1 MSLGGFIMEKEEW
14 FEYFEAVNGRKP
26 TLEEFSKTK
35 ASGFF
40 EKKKASEKEENLTS
54 PQQETPL
61 SPKQVRENWVK
72 NFELSHGRQ
81 PSFEEFF
88 EGIEAL
94 KQPAPVSAANPL
106 HQTVNTQPFNTG
118 VNQTNLGFGHQI
130 NQSIANSQSQSDVNS
145 NPQMNPFSNGPI
157 SPLQDAPQWS
167 GTSQSNPYFTR
178 SSSPYSQ
185 TNYTNTGQTAPLN
198 SYAMTDSFWSNITTK
213 HKSLLALMLIA
224 NLFFVFYGLKPAEGT
239 NANGYIYESG
249 SVFLPTKYSTDY
261 YGSNSLD
268 MNREFYKQINK
279 NVANERYKNLLP
291 MGISVFV
298 MGVAA
303 FVLHEDQDF
312 QNRVYVTYLKK
323 GEK

>member
-1 MSLGGFIMEKEEW
+1 MEKQEW

-26 TLEEFSKTK
+26 TLEEFSKAK

-40 EKKKASEKEENLTS
+40 EKEKVTEKEENITH

-72 NFELSHGRQ
+72 NFELNHGRK

-88 EGIEAL
+88 EGVEAL
-94 KQPAPVSAANPL
+94 KQPAPQQVTNPV
-106 HQTVNTQPFNTG
+106 HQTVSTQPINTG
-118 VNQTNLGFGHQI
+118 LNQTNFGFSNQVD
-130 NQSIANSQSQSDVNS
+130 QSITNNQSQSDVNS
-145 NPQMNPFSNGPI
+145 IPQTNPFSSGPI
-157 SPLQDAPQWS
+157 SPSQDTTQWS
-167 GTSQSNPYFTR
+167 GTSQSN
-178 SSSPYSQ
+178 PYSQ
-185 TNYTNTGQTAPLN
+185 TNYTNTGQTALLN
-198 SYAMTDSFWSNITTK
+198 TYEMTDSFWSNITTK

-261 YGSNSLD
+261 YGSSSFD
-268 MNREFYKQINK
+268 TTREFYKQINK
-279 NVANERYKNLLP
+279 NVAHERYKNLLP

>member
-1 MSLGGFIMEKEEW
+1 MEKQEW

-26 TLEEFSKTK
+26 TLEEFSKAK

-40 EKKKASEKEENLTS
+40 EKEKVTEKEENITH

-72 NFELSHGRQ
+72 NFELNHGRK

-88 EGIEAL
+88 EGVEAL
-94 KQPAPVSAANPL
+94 KQPAPQQVTNPV
-106 HQTVNTQPFNTG
+106 HQTVSTQPINTG
-118 VNQTNLGFGHQI
+118 LNQTNFGFSNQVD
-130 NQSIANSQSQSDVNS
+130 QSITNNQSQSDVNS
-145 NPQMNPFSNGPI
+145 IPQTNPFSSGPI
-157 SPLQDAPQWS
+157 SPSQDTTQWS
-167 GTSQSNPYFTR
+167 GTSQSN
-178 SSSPYSQ
+178 PYSQ
-185 TNYTNTGQTAPLN
+185 TNYTNTGQTALLN
-198 SYAMTDSFWSNITTK
+198 TYEMTDSFWSNITTK

-261 YGSNSLD
+261 YGSSSFD
-268 MNREFYKQINK
+268 TTREFYKQINK

>member
-1 MSLGGFIMEKEEW
+1 ME
-14 FEYFEAVNGRKP
+14 
-26 TLEEFSKTK
+26 
-35 ASGFF
+35 
-40 EKKKASEKEENLTS
+40 
-54 PQQETPL
+54 QESYYYL
-61 SPKQVRENWVK
+61 
-72 NFELSHGRQ
+72 
-81 PSFEEFF
+81 
-88 EGIEAL
+88 
-94 KQPAPVSAANPL
+94 
-106 HQTVNTQPFNTG
+106 NTQPFSTG

-130 NQSIANSQSQSDVNS
+130 NQSIANNQSQSDVNS

-198 SYAMTDSFWSNITTK
+198 TYAMTDSFWSNITTK

-298 MGVAA
+298 MGVAT

>member
-1 MSLGGFIMEKEEW
+1 MEKQEW

-26 TLEEFSKTK
+26 TLEEFSKAK

-40 EKKKASEKEENLTS
+40 EKKKESEKEEKPTH
-54 PQQETPL
+54 PQQEMPQ

-72 NFELSHGRQ
+72 NFELNHGRK

-88 EGIEAL
+88 EGVEAL
-94 KQPAPVSAANPL
+94 KQPATESATNPV
-106 HQTVNTQPFNTG
+106 HQTVSTQPINTG
-118 VNQTNLGFGHQI
+118 LNQTNFGFSNQVD
-130 NQSIANSQSQSDVNS
+130 QSITNNQSQSDVNS
-145 NPQMNPFSNGPI
+145 IPQTNPFSSGPI
-157 SPLQDAPQWS
+157 SPSQDTPQWS
-167 GTSQSNPYFTR
+167 GTSQSN
-178 SSSPYSQ
+178 PYSQ

-198 SYAMTDSFWSNITTK
+198 TYAMTDSFWSNITTK

-261 YGSNSLD
+261 YGSSSLD
-268 MNREFYKQINK
+268 TTREFYKQINK

>member
-1 MSLGGFIMEKEEW
+1 MEKQEW

-26 TLEEFSKTK
+26 TLEEFSKAK
-35 ASGFF
+35 ASGVF
-40 EKKKASEKEENLTS
+40 EKKKESEKEENLTS

-72 NFELSHGRQ
+72 NFELNHGRK

-88 EGIEAL
+88 EGVEAL
-94 KQPAPVSAANPL
+94 KQPATESATNPV
-106 HQTVNTQPFNTG
+106 HQTVSTQPINTG
-118 VNQTNLGFGHQI
+118 LNQTNFGFSNQVD
-130 NQSIANSQSQSDVNS
+130 QSITNNQSQSDVNS
-145 NPQMNPFSNGPI
+145 IPQTNPFSSGPI
-157 SPLQDAPQWS
+157 SPSQDTPQWS
-167 GTSQSNPYFTR
+167 GTSQSN
-178 SSSPYSQ
+178 PYSQ

-198 SYAMTDSFWSNITTK
+198 TYAMTDSFWSNITTK

-261 YGSNSLD
+261 YGSSSFD
-268 MNREFYKQINK
+268 TTREFYKQINK

>member
-1 MSLGGFIMEKEEW
+1 MEKQEW

-26 TLEEFSKTK
+26 TLEEFSKAK

-40 EKKKASEKEENLTS
+40 EKKKATEKEENITS

-72 NFELSHGRQ
+72 NFELNHGRK

-88 EGIEAL
+88 EGVEAL
-94 KQPAPVSAANPL
+94 KQPAPQPTTNPVG
-106 HQTVNTQPFNTG
+106 QTVSNQPINTDL
-118 VNQTNLGFGHQI
+118 NQQNFGFGHQVD
-130 NQSIANSQSQSDVNS
+130 QSIANNQSQSDVNS
-145 NPQMNPFSNGPI
+145 NPQMNPFSSGPI
-157 SPLQDAPQWS
+157 YSSQDTSQWS

-178 SSSPYSQ
+178 PSSPYSQ

-198 SYAMTDSFWSNITTK
+198 TYAMTDSFWSNITTK

-224 NLFFVFYGLKPAEGT
+224 NLFFVFFGLKPAEGT

-261 YGSNSLD
+261 YGSSNFD
-268 MNREFYKQINK
+268 TTREFYNQINK
-279 NVANERYKNLLP
+279 SVAHERYKNLVP

-312 QNRVYVTYLKK
+312 QTRVYVTYLKK

>member
-1 MSLGGFIMEKEEW
+1 MEKQEW

-26 TLEEFSKTK
+26 TLEEFSKAK

-40 EKKKASEKEENLTS
+40 EKKKASEKEENITS

-72 NFELSHGRQ
+72 DFELNHGRK

-94 KQPAPVSAANPL
+94 KQSAPQSAPNPVG
-106 HQTVNTQPFNTG
+106 QTMNTQPFNAG
-118 VNQTNLGFGHQI
+118 L
-130 NQSIANSQSQSDVNS
+130 NQSIANNQSQSDVNS
-145 NPQMNPFSNGPI
+145 NPQMNPFSSGPI
-157 SPLQDAPQWS
+157 SPSQDTPQWS
-167 GTSQSNPYFTR
+167 GTSQSNPYFSR
-178 SSSPYSQ
+178 PSSPYSQ

-198 SYAMTDSFWSNITTK
+198 TYAMTDSFWSNITTK

-224 NLFFVFYGLKPAEGT
+224 NLFFVFFGLKPAEGT

-261 YGSNSLD
+261 YGSSNFD
-268 MNREFYKQINK
+268 TTREFYKQINK
-279 NVANERYKNLLP
+279 SVAHERYKNLLP
-291 MGISVFV
+291 MGISVLV

-312 QNRVYVTYLKK
+312 QTRVYVTYLKK

>member
-1 MSLGGFIMEKEEW
+1 MEKQEW

-26 TLEEFSKTK
+26 TLEEFSKAK

-40 EKKKASEKEENLTS
+40 EKKKASEKEEKPTH

-72 NFELSHGRQ
+72 NFELNHGRK

-88 EGIEAL
+88 EGVEAL
-94 KQPAPVSAANPL
+94 KQPAPQPTTNPVG
-106 HQTVNTQPFNTG
+106 QTVNTQPFNAG
-118 VNQTNLGFGHQI
+118 LNQPNSSFGPQVD
-130 NQSIANSQSQSDVNS
+130 QSIANNQSQSDVNS
-145 NPQMNPFSNGPI
+145 NPQTYPFSSGPI
-157 SPLQDAPQWS
+157 SPSQDTPQWS
-167 GTSQSNPYFTR
+167 GTSQSNPYFTKP
-178 SSSPYSQ
+178 SSPYSQ

-198 SYAMTDSFWSNITTK
+198 TNAMTDSFWSNITTK

-224 NLFFVFYGLKPAEGT
+224 NLFFVFFGLKPAEGT

-261 YGSNSLD
+261 YGSSSLD
-268 MNREFYKQINK
+268 MTREFYKQINK

-312 QNRVYVTYLKK
+312 QTRVYVTYLKK

>member
-1 MSLGGFIMEKEEW
+1 MEKQEW

-26 TLEEFSKTK
+26 TLEEFSKAK

-40 EKKKASEKEENLTS
+40 EKKKASEKEENITS

-72 NFELSHGRQ
+72 NFELNHGRK

-88 EGIEAL
+88 EGVEAL
-94 KQPAPVSAANPL
+94 KQPAPQQVTNPV
-106 HQTVNTQPFNTG
+106 HQTVSTQPINTG
-118 VNQTNLGFGHQI
+118 LNQTNFGFSNQVD
-130 NQSIANSQSQSDVNS
+130 QSITNNQSQSDVNS
-145 NPQMNPFSNGPI
+145 IPQTNPFSSGPI
-157 SPLQDAPQWS
+157 SPSQDTTQWS
-167 GTSQSNPYFTR
+167 GTSQSN
-178 SSSPYSQ
+178 PYSQ
-185 TNYTNTGQTAPLN
+185 TNYTNTGQTALLN
-198 SYAMTDSFWSNITTK
+198 TYAMTDSFWSNITTK

-261 YGSNSLD
+261 YGSSSFD
-268 MNREFYKQINK
+268 TTREFYKQINK

-312 QNRVYVTYLKK
+312 QTRVYVTYLKK

>member
-1 MSLGGFIMEKEEW
+1 MEKQEW

-26 TLEEFSKTK
+26 TLEEFSKAK

-40 EKKKASEKEENLTS
+40 EKKKATEKEENITS

-72 NFELSHGRQ
+72 DFELNHGRK

-88 EGIEAL
+88 EGVEAL
-94 KQPAPVSAANPL
+94 KQPAPQPTTNPVG
-106 HQTVNTQPFNTG
+106 QTVNTQPFNAG
-118 VNQTNLGFGHQI
+118 LNQPNSSFGPQVD
-130 NQSIANSQSQSDVNS
+130 QSIANNQSQSDVNS
-145 NPQMNPFSNGPI
+145 NPQTYPFSSGPI
-157 SPLQDAPQWS
+157 SPSQDTPQWS

-178 SSSPYSQ
+178 PSSLYSQ

-198 SYAMTDSFWSNITTK
+198 TYAMTDSFWSNITTK

-224 NLFFVFYGLKPAEGT
+224 NLFFVFFGLKPAEGT

-249 SVFLPTKYSTDY
+249 SVFLPKKYSTDY
-261 YGSNSLD
+261 YGSSSLN
-268 MNREFYKQINK
+268 MAREFYKQINK
-279 NVANERYKNLLP
+279 NVAHERYKNLLP
-291 MGISVFV
+291 MGISVLV

-312 QNRVYVTYLKK
+312 QTRVYVTYLKK

>member
-1 MSLGGFIMEKEEW
+1 MRHRNRKEIDIW
-14 FEYFEAVNGRKP
+14 Q
-26 TLEEFSKTK
+26 
-35 ASGFF
+35 
-40 EKKKASEKEENLTS
+40 ASEKEENLTS

-88 EGIEAL
+88 EGVEAL
-94 KQPAPVSAANPL
+94 KQPAPESAANPL

-118 VNQTNLGFGHQI
+118 DNQTNLGFGHQI
-130 NQSIANSQSQSDVNS
+130 NQSIANNQSQSDVNS
-145 NPQMNPFSNGPI
+145 NPQMNPFSNGSI

-167 GTSQSNPYFTR
+167 RTSQSNPYFTR

-198 SYAMTDSFWSNITTK
+198 TYAMTDSFWSNITTK

-312 QNRVYVTYLKK
+312 QTRVYVTYLKK

>member
-1 MSLGGFIMEKEEW
+1 MEKQEW

-26 TLEEFSKTK
+26 TLEEFSKAK

-40 EKKKASEKEENLTS
+40 EKEKVTEKEEKPTH

-72 NFELSHGRQ
+72 NFELNHGRK

-88 EGIEAL
+88 EGVEAL
-94 KQPAPVSAANPL
+94 KQPAPQQVTNPV
-106 HQTVNTQPFNTG
+106 HQTVSTQPINTG
-118 VNQTNLGFGHQI
+118 LNQTNFGFSNQVD
-130 NQSIANSQSQSDVNS
+130 QSITNNQSQSDVNS
-145 NPQMNPFSNGPI
+145 IPQTNPFSSGPI
-157 SPLQDAPQWS
+157 SPSQDTTQWS
-167 GTSQSNPYFTR
+167 GTSQSN
-178 SSSPYSQ
+178 PYSQ
-185 TNYTNTGQTAPLN
+185 TNYTNTGQTALLN
-198 SYAMTDSFWSNITTK
+198 TYAMTDSFWSNITTK

-249 SVFLPTKYSTDY
+249 SVFLPKKYSTDY
-261 YGSNSLD
+261 YGSSSLN
-268 MNREFYKQINK
+268 MAREFYKQINK

-291 MGISVFV
+291 MGISVLV

-312 QNRVYVTYLKK
+312 QTRVYVTYLKK

>member
-1 MSLGGFIMEKEEW
+1 MEKQEW
-14 FEYFEAVNGRKP
+14 FVYFEAVNGRKP
-26 TLEEFSKTK
+26 TLEEFSKAK

-40 EKKKASEKEENLTS
+40 EKEKVTEKEENITS
-54 PQQETPL
+54 PQQEMPQ

-72 NFELSHGRQ
+72 NFELNHGRK

-88 EGIEAL
+88 EGVEAL
-94 KQPAPVSAANPL
+94 KQPATNPVG
-106 HQTVNTQPFNTG
+106 QTVNTQPFNAG
-118 VNQTNLGFGHQI
+118 LNQPNSSFGPQV
-130 NQSIANSQSQSDVNS
+130 NQSIANNQSQSDVNS
-145 NPQMNPFSNGPI
+145 NPQMNPFSSGPI
-157 SPLQDAPQWS
+157 SSSQDTSQWS
-167 GTSQSNPYFTR
+167 GTSQSN
-178 SSSPYSQ
+178 PYSQ

-198 SYAMTDSFWSNITTK
+198 TYAMTDSFWSNITTK

-261 YGSNSLD
+261 YGSSSLD
-268 MNREFYKQINK
+268 TTREFYKQINK

>member
-1 MSLGGFIMEKEEW
+1 MEKQEW
-14 FEYFEAVNGRKP
+14 FVYFEAVNGRKP
-26 TLEEFSKTK
+26 TLEEFSKAK

-40 EKKKASEKEENLTS
+40 EKKKESEKEEKPTH

-72 NFELSHGRQ
+72 NFELNHGRK

-88 EGIEAL
+88 EGVEAL
-94 KQPAPVSAANPL
+94 KQPAPQPATNPA
-106 HQTVNTQPFNTG
+106 HQTVSTQPINTDL
-118 VNQTNLGFGHQI
+118 NQQNFGFGHQVD
-130 NQSIANSQSQSDVNS
+130 QSIANNQSQSDVNS
-145 NPQMNPFSNGPI
+145 NPQTHPFSSGPI
-157 SPLQDAPQWS
+157 SPSQDTPQWS
-167 GTSQSNPYFTR
+167 GTSQSN
-178 SSSPYSQ
+178 PYSQ

-198 SYAMTDSFWSNITTK
+198 TYAMTDSFWSNITTK

-224 NLFFVFYGLKPAEGT
+224 NLFFVFFGLKPAEGT

-261 YGSNSLD
+261 YGSSNFD
-268 MNREFYKQINK
+268 TTREFYKQINK
-279 NVANERYKNLLP
+279 SVAHERYKNLLP

>member
-1 MSLGGFIMEKEEW
+1 MEKQEW
-14 FEYFEAVNGRKP
+14 FEYFEVVNGRKP
-26 TLEEFSKTK
+26 TLEEFSKAK

-40 EKKKASEKEENLTS
+40 EKKKASEKEENITS

-72 NFELSHGRQ
+72 DFELNHGRK

-88 EGIEAL
+88 EGVEAL
-94 KQPAPVSAANPL
+94 KQPAPQPATNPA
-106 HQTVNTQPFNTG
+106 HQTVSTQPINTG
-118 VNQTNLGFGHQI
+118 LNQPNSSFGYQVD
-130 NQSIANSQSQSDVNS
+130 QSNANNQSQSDVNS
-145 NPQMNPFSNGPI
+145 NPQMNSFSSGPI
-157 SPLQDAPQWS
+157 YSSQDTPQWS
-167 GTSQSNPYFTR
+167 GTSQSNPYFTKP
-178 SSSPYSQ
+178 SSPYSQ
-185 TNYTNTGQTAPLN
+185 ANYTNTGQTAPLN
-198 SYAMTDSFWSNITTK
+198 TYAMTDSFWSNITTK

-224 NLFFVFYGLKPAEGT
+224 NLFFVFFGLKPAEGT

-261 YGSNSLD
+261 YGSSNFD
-268 MNREFYKQINK
+268 TTREFYKQINK
-279 NVANERYKNLLP
+279 SVAHERYKNLLP
-291 MGISVFV
+291 MGISVLV

-312 QNRVYVTYLKK
+312 QTRVYVTYLKK

>member
-1 MSLGGFIMEKEEW
+1 MEKQEW

-26 TLEEFSKTK
+26 TLEEFSKAK

-40 EKKKASEKEENLTS
+40 EKKKATEKEENITS

-72 NFELSHGRQ
+72 DFELNHGRK

-88 EGIEAL
+88 EGVEAL
-94 KQPAPVSAANPL
+94 KQPATNPA
-106 HQTVNTQPFNTG
+106 HQTVSTQPINTG
-118 VNQTNLGFGHQI
+118 LNQPNSSFGYQVD
-130 NQSIANSQSQSDVNS
+130 QSNANNQSQSDVNS
-145 NPQMNPFSNGPI
+145 NPQMNSFSSGPI
-157 SPLQDAPQWS
+157 YSSQDTSQWS
-167 GTSQSNPYFTR
+167 VTNQTNPYSTTT
-178 SSSPYSQ
+178 SSPYSQ
-185 TNYTNTGQTAPLN
+185 ANYTNTGQTAPLN
-198 SYAMTDSFWSNITTK
+198 TNAMTDSFWSNITTK

-224 NLFFVFYGLKPAEGT
+224 NLFFVFFGLKPAEGT

-261 YGSNSLD
+261 YGSSSLD
-268 MNREFYKQINK
+268 MTREFYKQINK

-312 QNRVYVTYLKK
+312 QTRVYVTYLKK

>member
-1 MSLGGFIMEKEEW
+1 MEKQEW

-26 TLEEFSKTK
+26 TLEEFSKAK

-40 EKKKASEKEENLTS
+40 EKEKVTEKEENITH

-72 NFELSHGRQ
+72 NFELNHGRK

-88 EGIEAL
+88 EGVEAL
-94 KQPAPVSAANPL
+94 KQPAPQQVTNPV
-106 HQTVNTQPFNTG
+106 HQTVSTQPINTG
-118 VNQTNLGFGHQI
+118 LNQTNFGFSNQVD
-130 NQSIANSQSQSDVNS
+130 QSITNNQSQSDVNS
-145 NPQMNPFSNGPI
+145 IPQTNPFSSGPI
-157 SPLQDAPQWS
+157 SPSQDTPQWS
-167 GTSQSNPYFTR
+167 GTSQSN
-178 SSSPYSQ
+178 PYSQ
-185 TNYTNTGQTAPLN
+185 TNYTNTGQTALLN
-198 SYAMTDSFWSNITTK
+198 TYAMTDSFWSNITTK

-261 YGSNSLD
+261 YGSSSFD
-268 MNREFYKQINK
+268 TTREFYKQINK

>member
-1 MSLGGFIMEKEEW
+1 MEKQEW

-26 TLEEFSKTK
+26 TLEEFSKAK

-40 EKKKASEKEENLTS
+40 EKKKASEKEENITS

-72 NFELSHGRQ
+72 DFELNHGRK

-88 EGIEAL
+88 EGVEAL
-94 KQPAPVSAANPL
+94 KQPAPQQVTNPV
-106 HQTVNTQPFNTG
+106 HQTVSTQPINTG
-118 VNQTNLGFGHQI
+118 LNQTNFGFSNQVD
-130 NQSIANSQSQSDVNS
+130 QSITNNQSQSDVNS
-145 NPQMNPFSNGPI
+145 IPQTNPFSSGPI
-157 SPLQDAPQWS
+157 SPSQDTTQWS
-167 GTSQSNPYFTR
+167 GTSQSN
-178 SSSPYSQ
+178 PYSQ

-198 SYAMTDSFWSNITTK
+198 TYAMTDSFWSNITTK

-249 SVFLPTKYSTDY
+249 SVFLPKKYSTDY
-261 YGSNSLD
+261 YGSSSLN
-268 MNREFYKQINK
+268 MAREFYKQINK

-291 MGISVFV
+291 MGISVLV

-312 QNRVYVTYLKK
+312 QTRVYVTYLKK

>member
-1 MSLGGFIMEKEEW
+1 MEKQEW

-26 TLEEFSKTK
+26 TLEEFSKAK

-40 EKKKASEKEENLTS
+40 EKKKASEKEENITS

-72 NFELSHGRQ
+72 DFELNHGRK

-88 EGIEAL
+88 EGVEAL
-94 KQPAPVSAANPL
+94 KQPAPQPATNPAHQIVS
-106 HQTVNTQPFNTG
+106 TQPINTG
-118 VNQTNLGFGHQI
+118 LNQTNFGFSNQVD
-130 NQSIANSQSQSDVNS
+130 QSITNNQSQSDVNS
-145 NPQMNPFSNGPI
+145 IPQTNPFSSGPI
-157 SPLQDAPQWS
+157 SPSQDTPQWS
-167 GTSQSNPYFTR
+167 GTSQSN
-178 SSSPYSQ
+178 PYSQ

-198 SYAMTDSFWSNITTK
+198 TYAMTDSFWSNITTK

-249 SVFLPTKYSTDY
+249 SVFLPKKYSTDY
-261 YGSNSLD
+261 YGSSNLD
-268 MNREFYKQINK
+268 TTREFYKQINK
-279 NVANERYKNLLP
+279 SVANERYKNLLP
-291 MGISVFV
+291 MGISVLV

-312 QNRVYVTYLKK
+312 QTRVYVTYLKK

>member
-1 MSLGGFIMEKEEW
+1 MEKQEW

-26 TLEEFSKTK
+26 TLEEFSKAK

-40 EKKKASEKEENLTS
+40 EKKKASEKEENTTS

-72 NFELSHGRQ
+72 NFELNHGRK

-88 EGIEAL
+88 EGVEAL
-94 KQPAPVSAANPL
+94 KQQAPQSATKPVN
-106 HQTVNTQPFNTG
+106 QTVNTQSFNTA
-118 VNQTNLGFGHQI
+118 VNQTNLGFGGQL
-130 NQSIANSQSQSDVNS
+130 NQSIVNNQSQSDVNS
-145 NPQMNPFSNGPI
+145 NPQTNPFSGGPI
-157 SPLQDAPQWS
+157 SPSQDTHQWS
-167 GTSQSNPYFTR
+167 GTSQSNPYFTKP
-178 SSSPYSQ
+178 SSPYSQ

-198 SYAMTDSFWSNITTK
+198 TYAMTDSFWSNITTK

-249 SVFLPTKYSTDY
+249 SVFLPKKYSTDY
-261 YGSNSLD
+261 YGSSSLD
-268 MNREFYKQINK
+268 MAREFYKQINK

-291 MGISVFV
+291 MGISVLV

-312 QNRVYVTYLKK
+312 QTRVYVTYLKK

>member
-1 MSLGGFIMEKEEW
+1 MEKQEW

-26 TLEEFSKTK
+26 TLEEFSKAK

-40 EKKKASEKEENLTS
+40 EKEKVTEKEENLTS

-72 NFELSHGRQ
+72 NFELNHGRK

-88 EGIEAL
+88 EGVEAL
-94 KQPAPVSAANPL
+94 KQPATESATNPV
-106 HQTVNTQPFNTG
+106 HQTVSTQPINTG
-118 VNQTNLGFGHQI
+118 LNQTNFGFSNQVD
-130 NQSIANSQSQSDVNS
+130 QSITNNQSQSDVNS
-145 NPQMNPFSNGPI
+145 IPQTNPFSSGPI
-157 SPLQDAPQWS
+157 SPSQDTPQWS
-167 GTSQSNPYFTR
+167 GTSQSN
-178 SSSPYSQ
+178 PYSQ

-198 SYAMTDSFWSNITTK
+198 TYAMTDSFWSNITTK

-261 YGSNSLD
+261 YGSSSFD
-268 MNREFYKQINK
+268 TTREFYKQINK

>member
-1 MSLGGFIMEKEEW
+1 MEKQEW

-26 TLEEFSKTK
+26 TLEEFSKAK

-40 EKKKASEKEENLTS
+40 EKKKASVIEEKQTS
-54 PQQETPL
+54 PQQETSL
-61 SPKQVRENWVK
+61 SPKQVRENWVR
-72 NFELSHGRQ
+72 NFELNHGRK

-88 EGIEAL
+88 EGVEAL
-94 KQPAPVSAANPL
+94 KQPATESATNPV
-106 HQTVNTQPFNTG
+106 HQTVSTQPINTG
-118 VNQTNLGFGHQI
+118 LNQTNFGFSNQVD
-130 NQSIANSQSQSDVNS
+130 QSITNNQSQSDVNS
-145 NPQMNPFSNGPI
+145 IPQTNPFSSGPI
-157 SPLQDAPQWS
+157 SPSQDTPQWS
-167 GTSQSNPYFTR
+167 GTSQSN
-178 SSSPYSQ
+178 PYSQ

-198 SYAMTDSFWSNITTK
+198 TYAMTDSFWSNITTK

-224 NLFFVFYGLKPAEGT
+224 NLFFVFCGLKPAEGT
-239 NANGYIYESG
+239 NANGHIYESG

-261 YGSNSLD
+261 YGSSSLD
-268 MNREFYKQINK
+268 TTREFYKQINK

>member
-1 MSLGGFIMEKEEW
+1 MEKQEW

-26 TLEEFSKTK
+26 TLEEFSKAK

-40 EKKKASEKEENLTS
+40 EKEKVTEKEENITS
-54 PQQETPL
+54 PQQEMPQ

-72 NFELSHGRQ
+72 NFELNHGRK

-88 EGIEAL
+88 EGVEAL
-94 KQPAPVSAANPL
+94 KQPATESATNPV
-106 HQTVNTQPFNTG
+106 HQTVSTQPINTG
-118 VNQTNLGFGHQI
+118 LNQTNFGFSNQVD
-130 NQSIANSQSQSDVNS
+130 QSITNNQSQSDVNS
-145 NPQMNPFSNGPI
+145 IPQTNPFSSGPI
-157 SPLQDAPQWS
+157 SPSQDTPQWS
-167 GTSQSNPYFTR
+167 GTSQSN
-178 SSSPYSQ
+178 PYSQ

-198 SYAMTDSFWSNITTK
+198 TYAMTDSFWSNITTK

-261 YGSNSLD
+261 YGSSSFD
-268 MNREFYKQINK
+268 TTREFYKQINK

>member
-1 MSLGGFIMEKEEW
+1 MEKQEW

-26 TLEEFSKTK
+26 TLEEFSKAK

-40 EKKKASEKEENLTS
+40 EKKKASVIEEKQTS
-54 PQQETPL
+54 PQQETSL
-61 SPKQVRENWVK
+61 SPKQVRENWVR
-72 NFELSHGRQ
+72 NFELNHGRK

-88 EGIEAL
+88 EGVEAL
-94 KQPAPVSAANPL
+94 KQPATESATNPV
-106 HQTVNTQPFNTG
+106 HQTVSTQPINTG
-118 VNQTNLGFGHQI
+118 LNQTNFGFSNQVD
-130 NQSIANSQSQSDVNS
+130 QSITNNQSQSDVNS
-145 NPQMNPFSNGPI
+145 IPQTNPFSSGPI
-157 SPLQDAPQWS
+157 SPSQDTPQWS
-167 GTSQSNPYFTR
+167 GTSQSN
-178 SSSPYSQ
+178 PYSQ

-198 SYAMTDSFWSNITTK
+198 TYAMTDSFWSNITTK

-224 NLFFVFYGLKPAEGT
+224 NLFFVFCGLKPAEGT
-239 NANGYIYESG
+239 NANGHIYESG

-261 YGSNSLD
+261 YGSSSLD
-268 MNREFYKQINK
+268 TTREFYKQINK

-298 MGVAA
+298 KGVAA

>member
-1 MSLGGFIMEKEEW
+1 MEKQEW

-26 TLEEFSKTK
+26 TLEEFSKAKT
-35 ASGFF
+35 SGFF
-40 EKKKASEKEENLTS
+40 EKEKVTEKEENITH

-72 NFELSHGRQ
+72 NFELNHGRK

-88 EGIEAL
+88 EGVEAL
-94 KQPAPVSAANPL
+94 KQPAPQQVTNPV
-106 HQTVNTQPFNTG
+106 HQTVSTQPINTG
-118 VNQTNLGFGHQI
+118 LNQTNFGFSNQVD
-130 NQSIANSQSQSDVNS
+130 QSITNNQSQSDVNS
-145 NPQMNPFSNGPI
+145 IPQTNPFSSGPI
-157 SPLQDAPQWS
+157 SPSQDTTQWS
-167 GTSQSNPYFTR
+167 GTSQSN
-178 SSSPYSQ
+178 PYSQ
-185 TNYTNTGQTAPLN
+185 TNYTNTGQTALLN
-198 SYAMTDSFWSNITTK
+198 TYAMTDSFWSNITTK

-261 YGSNSLD
+261 YGSSSFD
-268 MNREFYKQINK
+268 TTREFYKQINK

>member
-1 MSLGGFIMEKEEW
+1 MEKQEW

-26 TLEEFSKTK
+26 TLEEFSKAK

-40 EKKKASEKEENLTS
+40 EKKKASEKEENITS

-72 NFELSHGRQ
+72 DFELNHGRK

-88 EGIEAL
+88 EGVEAL
-94 KQPAPVSAANPL
+94 KQPAPEPTTNPV
-106 HQTVNTQPFNTG
+106 HQTVSTQPINTG
-118 VNQTNLGFGHQI
+118 LNQQNFGFGHQV
-130 NQSIANSQSQSDVNS
+130 NQSIANNQSQSDVNL
-145 NPQMNPFSNGPI
+145 NPQTNPFSSGPI
-157 SPLQDAPQWS
+157 YSSQDTSQWS
-167 GTSQSNPYFTR
+167 GTNQTNPYSTKP
-178 SSSPYSQ
+178 SSPYSQ

-198 SYAMTDSFWSNITTK
+198 TYAMTDSFWSNITTK

-249 SVFLPTKYSTDY
+249 SVFLPKKYSTDY
-261 YGSNSLD
+261 YGSSSLN
-268 MNREFYKQINK
+268 MAREFYKQINK

-291 MGISVFV
+291 MGISVLV

-312 QNRVYVTYLKK
+312 QTRVYVTYLKK

>member
-1 MSLGGFIMEKEEW
+1 MEKQEW
-14 FEYFEAVNGRKP
+14 FVYFEAVNGRKP
-26 TLEEFSKTK
+26 TLEEFSKAK

-40 EKKKASEKEENLTS
+40 EKKKASEKEENITH

-72 NFELSHGRQ
+72 NFELNHGRK

-88 EGIEAL
+88 EGVEAL
-94 KQPAPVSAANPL
+94 KQPAPEPTTNPV
-106 HQTVNTQPFNTG
+106 HQTVSTQPINTG
-118 VNQTNLGFGHQI
+118 LNQQNFGFGYQVD
-130 NQSIANSQSQSDVNS
+130 QSITNNQSQSDVNS
-145 NPQMNPFSNGPI
+145 NPQTHPFSSGPI
-157 SPLQDAPQWS
+157 SPSQDTPQWS
-167 GTSQSNPYFTR
+167 GTSQSN
-178 SSSPYSQ
+178 PYSQ

-198 SYAMTDSFWSNITTK
+198 TYAMTDSFWSNITTK
-213 HKSLLALMLIA
+213 HKALLALMLIA
-224 NLFFVFYGLKPAEGT
+224 NLFFVFFGLKPAEGT

-261 YGSNSLD
+261 YGSSSFD
-268 MNREFYKQINK
+268 TTREFYKQINK

>member
-1 MSLGGFIMEKEEW
+1 MEKQEW

-26 TLEEFSKTK
+26 TLEEFSKAK

-40 EKKKASEKEENLTS
+40 EKKKASEKEEKPTYH
-54 PQQETPL
+54 QQETPL

-72 NFELSHGRQ
+72 NFELDHGRK

-88 EGIEAL
+88 EGVEAL
-94 KQPAPVSAANPL
+94 KQPATQPATNPV
-106 HQTVNTQPFNTG
+106 HQTVSTQPINTG
-118 VNQTNLGFGHQI
+118 LNQQNFGFGHQVD
-130 NQSIANSQSQSDVNS
+130 QSIANNQSQSDVNS
-145 NPQMNPFSNGPI
+145 NPQTHPFSSGPI
-157 SPLQDAPQWS
+157 SPSQDTPQWS
-167 GTSQSNPYFTR
+167 GTSQSNPY
-178 SSSPYSQ
+178 SQ
-185 TNYTNTGQTAPLN
+185 TNYTNAGQTAPLN
-198 SYAMTDSFWSNITTK
+198 TYAMTDSFWSNITTK

-261 YGSNSLD
+261 YGSSSFD
-268 MNREFYKQINK
+268 TTREFYKQINK

>member
-1 MSLGGFIMEKEEW
+1 MEKQEW

-26 TLEEFSKTK
+26 TLEEFSKAK

-40 EKKKASEKEENLTS
+40 EKKKATEKENNITS

-72 NFELSHGRQ
+72 NFELNHGRK

-94 KQPAPVSAANPL
+94 KRQAPQSAPNPVG
-106 HQTVNTQPFNTG
+106 QTMNTQPFNAG
-118 VNQTNLGFGHQI
+118 L
-130 NQSIANSQSQSDVNS
+130 NQSIANNQSQSDVNS
-145 NPQMNPFSNGPI
+145 NPQMNSFSNGPI
-157 SPLQDAPQWS
+157 YSSQDTPQWS
-167 GTSQSNPYFTR
+167 GTSQSNPYFTKP
-178 SSSPYSQ
+178 SSPYSQ

-198 SYAMTDSFWSNITTK
+198 TYAMTDSFWSNITTK

-224 NLFFVFYGLKPAEGT
+224 NLFFVFFGLKPAEGT

-261 YGSNSLD
+261 YGSSSLN
-268 MNREFYKQINK
+268 MAREFYKQINK

-291 MGISVFV
+291 MGISVLV

-312 QNRVYVTYLKK
+312 QTRVYVTYLKK

>member
-1 MSLGGFIMEKEEW
+1 MEKQEW

-26 TLEEFSKTK
+26 TLEEFSKAK
-35 ASGFF
+35 ASRFF
-40 EKKKASEKEENLTS
+40 EKKKESEKEENLTS

-72 NFELSHGRQ
+72 NFELNHGRK

-88 EGIEAL
+88 EGVEAL
-94 KQPAPVSAANPL
+94 KQPATESATNPV
-106 HQTVNTQPFNTG
+106 HQTVSTQPINTG
-118 VNQTNLGFGHQI
+118 LNQTNFGFSNQVD
-130 NQSIANSQSQSDVNS
+130 QSITNNQSQSDVNS
-145 NPQMNPFSNGPI
+145 IPQTNPFSSGPI
-157 SPLQDAPQWS
+157 SPSQDTPQWS
-167 GTSQSNPYFTR
+167 GTSQSN
-178 SSSPYSQ
+178 PYSQ

-198 SYAMTDSFWSNITTK
+198 TYAMTDSFWSNITTK

-261 YGSNSLD
+261 YGSSSFD
-268 MNREFYKQINK
+268 TTREFYKQINK

>member
-1 MSLGGFIMEKEEW
+1 MEKQEW
-14 FEYFEAVNGRKP
+14 FVYFEAVNGRKP
-26 TLEEFSKTK
+26 TLEEFSKAK

-40 EKKKASEKEENLTS
+40 EKKKESEKEEKPTH

-72 NFELSHGRQ
+72 NFELNHGRK

-88 EGIEAL
+88 EGVEAL
-94 KQPAPVSAANPL
+94 KQQATIPV
-106 HQTVNTQPFNTG
+106 HQTVSTQPINTG
-118 VNQTNLGFGHQI
+118 LNQTNFGFSNQVD
-130 NQSIANSQSQSDVNS
+130 QSITNNQSQSDVNS
-145 NPQMNPFSNGPI
+145 IPQTNPFSSGPI
-157 SPLQDAPQWS
+157 SPSQDTTQWS
-167 GTSQSNPYFTR
+167 GTSQSN
-178 SSSPYSQ
+178 PYSQ
-185 TNYTNTGQTAPLN
+185 TNYTNTGQTALLN
-198 SYAMTDSFWSNITTK
+198 TYEMTDSFWSNITTK

-261 YGSNSLD
+261 YGSSSFD
-268 MNREFYKQINK
+268 TTREFYKQINK

>member
-1 MSLGGFIMEKEEW
+1 MEKQEW

-26 TLEEFSKTK
+26 TLEEFSKAK

-40 EKKKASEKEENLTS
+40 EKKKASEKEENITS

-72 NFELSHGRQ
+72 DFELNHGRK

-88 EGIEAL
+88 EGVEAL
-94 KQPAPVSAANPL
+94 KQSAPQPATNPAHQIVS
-106 HQTVNTQPFNTG
+106 TQPINTDL
-118 VNQTNLGFGHQI
+118 NQQNFGFGPQV
-130 NQSIANSQSQSDVNS
+130 NQSIANNQSQSDVNS
-145 NPQMNPFSNGPI
+145 NPQMNPFSSGPI
-157 SPLQDAPQWS
+157 SPSQDTPQWS
-167 GTSQSNPYFTR
+167 GTSQSNPYFTKP
-178 SSSPYSQ
+178 SSPYSQ

-198 SYAMTDSFWSNITTK
+198 TYAMTDSFWSNITTK

-249 SVFLPTKYSTDY
+249 SVFLPKKYSTDY
-261 YGSNSLD
+261 YGSSSLN
-268 MNREFYKQINK
+268 MAREFYKQINK

-291 MGISVFV
+291 MGISVLV

-312 QNRVYVTYLKK
+312 QTRVYVTYLKK

>member
-1 MSLGGFIMEKEEW
+1 MEKQEW

-26 TLEEFSKTK
+26 TLEEFSKAK

-40 EKKKASEKEENLTS
+40 EKEKVTEKEENITH

-72 NFELSHGRQ
+72 NFELNHGRK

-88 EGIEAL
+88 EGVEAL
-94 KQPAPVSAANPL
+94 KQPAPQQVTNPV
-106 HQTVNTQPFNTG
+106 HQTVSTQPINTG
-118 VNQTNLGFGHQI
+118 LNQTNFGFSNQVD
-130 NQSIANSQSQSDVNS
+130 QSITNNQSQSDVNS
-145 NPQMNPFSNGPI
+145 IPQTNPFSSGPI
-157 SPLQDAPQWS
+157 SPSQDTTQWS
-167 GTSQSNPYFTR
+167 GTSQSN
-178 SSSPYSQ
+178 PYSQ
-185 TNYTNTGQTAPLN
+185 TNYTNTGQTALLN
-198 SYAMTDSFWSNITTK
+198 TYAMTDSFWSNITTK

-261 YGSNSLD
+261 YGSSSFD
-268 MNREFYKQINK
+268 TTREFYKQINK

>member
-1 MSLGGFIMEKEEW
+1 MEKQEW

-26 TLEEFSKTK
+26 TLEEFSKAK

-40 EKKKASEKEENLTS
+40 EKKKASEKEENITS

-72 NFELSHGRQ
+72 DFELNHGRK

-88 EGIEAL
+88 EGVEAL
-94 KQPAPVSAANPL
+94 KQPAPQPTTNPVG
-106 HQTVNTQPFNTG
+106 QTVNTQPFNAG
-118 VNQTNLGFGHQI
+118 LNQPNSSFGPQVD
-130 NQSIANSQSQSDVNS
+130 QSIANNQSQSDVNS
-145 NPQMNPFSNGPI
+145 NPQMNPFSSGPI
-157 SPLQDAPQWS
+157 SPSQDTPQWS
-167 GTSQSNPYFTR
+167 GTSQSNPYFTKP
-178 SSSPYSQ
+178 SSPYSQ

-198 SYAMTDSFWSNITTK
+198 TYAMTDSFWSNITTK

-249 SVFLPTKYSTDY
+249 SVFLPKKYSTDY
-261 YGSNSLD
+261 YGSSSLD
-268 MNREFYKQINK
+268 MAREFYKQINK

-291 MGISVFV
+291 MGISVLV

-312 QNRVYVTYLKK
+312 QTRVYVTYLKK

>member
-1 MSLGGFIMEKEEW
+1 MEKQEW

-26 TLEEFSKTK
+26 TLEEFSKAK

-40 EKKKASEKEENLTS
+40 EKKKASEKEENITS

-72 NFELSHGRQ
+72 DFELNHGRK

-94 KQPAPVSAANPL
+94 KQSAPQSAPNPVG
-106 HQTVNTQPFNTG
+106 QTMNTQPFNAG
-118 VNQTNLGFGHQI
+118 L
-130 NQSIANSQSQSDVNS
+130 NQSIANNQSQSDVNS
-145 NPQMNPFSNGPI
+145 NPQMNSFSNGPI
-157 SPLQDAPQWS
+157 YSSQDTPQWS
-167 GTSQSNPYFTR
+167 GTSQSNPYFTKP
-178 SSSPYSQ
+178 SSPYYQ

-198 SYAMTDSFWSNITTK
+198 TYAMTDSFWSNITTK

-249 SVFLPTKYSTDY
+249 SVFLPKKYSTDY
-261 YGSNSLD
+261 YGSSSLD
-268 MNREFYKQINK
+268 MAREFYKQINK

-291 MGISVFV
+291 MGISVLV

-312 QNRVYVTYLKK
+312 QTRVYVTYLKK

>member
-1 MSLGGFIMEKEEW
+1 MEKEEW

-88 EGIEAL
+88 EGVEAL
-94 KQPAPVSAANPL
+94 KQPAPESAANPL

-130 NQSIANSQSQSDVNS
+130 NQSIANNQSQSDVNS
-145 NPQMNPFSNGPI
+145 NPQMNPFSNGSI

-198 SYAMTDSFWSNITTK
+198 TYAMTDSFWSNITTK

-261 YGSNSLD
+261 YGSSNLD
-268 MNREFYKQINK
+268 TTREFYKQVNK
-279 NVANERYKNLLP
+279 NVANERYRNLFP
-291 MGISVFV
+291 MGIAVFV